1 MFKKLFLTSLLI
13 FISTITIYP
22 IKRENL
28 KLYDYCFSFE
38 KILLRNTISK
48 RENYSSNLNSIS
60 GKITKFGVNKTR
72 GEIIKK
78 VLDQYKNSKNNFLF
92 NLIPNDLICLSGYWI
107 EKLNPGT
114 FESILYEK
122 SEKKLYELKKFK
134 KDVDHSINKI
144 NSEYEIIKRNFE
156 GFF

>member
-1 MFKKLFLTSLLI
+1 MFKKLFLTSLFI
-13 FISTITIYP
+13 FISTFTIYP

-48 RENYSSNLNSIS
+48 RKNYSSNTNSIS

-122 SEKKLYELKKFK
+122 SE
-134 KDVDHSINKI
+134 HI
-144 NSEYEIIKRNFE
+144 
-156 GFF
+156 

>member
-1 MFKKLFLTSLLI
+1 M
-13 FISTITIYP
+13 
-22 IKRENL
+22 
-28 KLYDYCFSFE
+28 
-38 KILLRNTISK
+38 RNTISK
-48 RENYSSNLNSIS
+48 RKNYSSNTNSIS

>member
-1 MFKKLFLTSLLI
+1 MFKKLFLTSLFI

-92 NLIPNDLICLSGYWI
+92 NLIPNEIFCLSGYWI
-107 EKLNPGT
+107 ENLNPGT
-114 FESILYEK
+114 FESIL
-122 SEKKLYELKKFK
+122 
-134 KDVDHSINKI
+134 
-144 NSEYEIIKRNFE
+144 
-156 GFF
+156 

>member
-1 MFKKLFLTSLLI
+1 MFKKLFLTSFFI
-13 FISTITIYP
+13 FIFTITIYP

-48 RENYSSNLNSIS
+48 RKTSSSNFDSIS

-78 VLDQYKNSKNNFLF
+78 ALDQYKNSKKNFLL
-92 NLIPNDLICLSGYWI
+92 NLIPNDLLCLSAYWI
-107 EKLNPGT
+107 ERLYPGT

-122 SEKKLYELKKFK
+122 SDEKFNEFKKLK

-144 NSEYEIIKRNFE
+144 NSEYEIIKKNFE
-156 GFF
+156 DFF